1 MPTSRS
7 SSSLNTR
14 IFSPTVLLQQDTR
27 RLFITISSAATGY
40 TIDGG
45 VAAGSVIRYDPQ
57 DQTYKES
64 QADTEENAEVIGVVE
79 SVSSGNYTVVTAGS
93 IAYPSG
99 LLNSIISGGSGGVDV
114 LFLDTNVAGGLTGTV
129 EIPTGSDTAIVKP
142 VIQLAPHSIYNGIII
157 NYIGYKIGN
166 ATAVEKAMPVGNV
179 TYSTSGTTPGP
190 YWRQAD
196 GFELSAADYPEM
208 YSVYGVTNGPHKI
221 QLTVNTAV
229 GISNG
234 LVDSTVTQF
243 YAGNLTT
250 IGTVT
255 EVNSVDKT
263 ITITRTTDSSEIFV
277 GSTVYCKGYSW
288 TLTANDVLTFF
299 VPAINNSITQG
310 DLTLVPYINIKPMVD
325 ITIPENVSMENITV
339 TGTADIGS
347 IVDLEQTITQIQ
359 NDITTIK
366 NTLRIGGS

>member
-14 IFSPTVLLQQDTR
+14 VFSPTVVLTQDTR
-27 RLFITISSAATGY
+27 RLFITIDSSAAGY

-79 SVSSGNYTVVTAGS
+79 SVSGGNYTVVTAGS

-99 LLNSIISGGSGGVDV
+99 LLNSITSGGDGGIDV
-114 LFLDTNVAGGLTGTV
+114 LFLDPNAAGGLTGTV
-129 EIPTGSDTAIVKP
+129 EIPTGSTSAIVKP
-142 VIQLAPHSIYNGIII
+142 VIQLAPHSIYNGIVI

-166 ATAVEKAMPVGNV
+166 STSVEKAMPVGNV
-179 TYSTSGTTPGP
+179 TYSTPDTTPGP
-190 YWRQAD
+190 YWKQAS
-196 GFELSAADYPEM
+196 GFELSTTDYPEM
-208 YSVYGVTNGPHKI
+208 YEVYGIGNGTHTIK
-221 QLTVNTAV
+221 LTVNTAV
-229 GISNG
+229 GISSG
-234 LVDSTVTQF
+234 LVGNVVTQ
-243 YAGNLTT
+243 YYNGNITT
-250 IGTVT
+250 LGTVT

-263 ITITRTTDSSEIFV
+263 ITITRSSNSSELYV

-288 TLTANDVLTFF
+288 TLVSTTVLTFF
-299 VPAINNSITQG
+299 VPAIENTIKQG

-325 ITIPENVSMENITV
+325 ITVPETVSIENLTV
-339 TGTADIGS
+339 TGTADIGG

-366 NTLRIGGS
+366 NTLRIGGA